1 MKCVNV
7 IVADADHD
15 ALMRNT
21 KQLSDMGGIDIVAS
35 TMYGAEVIEK
45 VFSSDVDVVVTDI
58 VLRGIDGIGVLEAFR
73 KMKRP
78 APKPLILTR
87 MSTETV
93 QEAAFARGASF
104 FMAKPAAP
112 GQLYERIKMLAG
124 CERGRDEEVGPNEAC
139 IIGKLLRE
147 AGVSPDMKGYMYLEE
162 AVRLRMENDERYR
175 RLIEML
181 YPAIAL
187 RFSTTAQSVERSIR
201 TAILSAWKSGGIQRF
216 YQEKKDGVI
225 LEKKPTAGQMI
236 EFLLMCVKEN
246 SLVIN

>member
-1 MKCVNV
+1 MKCINV

-21 KQLSDMGGIDIVAS
+21 KQLSDMGGIDVVAS

-124 CERGRDEEVGPNEAC
+124 CGYSRREETDADEAC
-139 IIGKLLRE
+139 DIGKLLRE
-147 AGVSPDMKGYMYLEE
+147 AGVSPEMKGYMYLEE
-162 AVRLRMENDERYR
+162 AVRLRMENGDRYKK
-175 RLIEML
+175 LTETL
-181 YPAIAL
+181 YPAIAA

-201 TAILSAWKSGGIQRF
+201 TAILSAWKSGSIQRF
-216 YQEKKDGVI
+216 YAEKKDGVI
-225 LEKKPTAGQMI
+225 PDSKPTAGHMI
-236 EFLLMCVKEN
+236 EWLLNCVKEK
-246 SLVIN
+246 SLIIN